1 MAVINNRNP
10 KPARMFTLGESKE
23 FKEIRT
29 VVRALYENVV
39 EGKPFTDEAKEQ
51 IRKIFKIWEEEAQ
64 ND

>member
-10 KPARMFTLGESKE
+10 KPARMYTIGETAE
-23 FKEIRT
+23 IKEIRA

-39 EGKPFTDEAKEQ
+39 EGKPFTEEAKEQ
-51 IRKIFKIWEEEAQ
+51 NRKIFKIWEEEAQ

>member
-1 MAVINNRNP
+1 MAVINDRN
-10 KPARMFTLGESKE
+10 KPARQFTLGESAE
-23 FKEIRT
+23 FKEIRA

-39 EGKPFTDEAKEQ
+39 EGKPFTDESKEQ

>member
-10 KPARMFTLGESKE
+10 KPARMYTIGESAE
-23 FKEIRT
+23 FKEIRA